1 VNIDREEQPRYEGER
16 SHVRTVLVG
25 RPGPLRDGL
34 HALVATIPDVEV
46 VGEAS
51 DASAMQRLVARFQ
64 PTLVLL
70 DTDLFRDA
78 DWTVL
83 GQIKAEWPETRCLAL
98 AETGEQH
105 REAEAVDADA
115 VLFKGFPAARFVE
128 TIVDLLPE
136 GEA

>member
-1 VNIDREEQPRYEGER
+1 MRET
-16 SHVRTVLVG
+16 SHVKTVLVG

-34 HALVATIPDVEV
+34 HALIDTIPEVEV

-51 DASAMQRLVARFQ
+51 DASAMQQLVAALQ
-64 PTLVLL
+64 PGLVLL
-70 DTDLFRDA
+70 DTDLFGDA

-83 GQIKAEWPETRCLAL
+83 EWIKAEWPETRCLAL

-105 REAEAVDADA
+105 EEAEAVEADA
-115 VLFKGFPAARFVE
+115 VLFKGSPAARLVE

-136 GEA
+136 GGA

>member
-1 VNIDREEQPRYEGER
+1 MRET

-25 RPGPLRDGL
+25 RPGPIREGL
-34 HALVATIPDVEV
+34 HALVETIPDVEV

-51 DASAMQRLVARFQ
+51 DASAVQRLVATLQ
-64 PTLVLL
+64 PGLVLL
-70 DTDLFRDA
+70 DTDLFGDA

-83 GQIKAEWPETRCLAL
+83 EWIKAEWPETRCLAL

-105 REAEAVDADA
+105 QEAEAVDADA
-115 VLFKGFPAARFVE
+115 VLFRGFPAARLVE

-136 GEA
+136 GLA

>member
-1 VNIDREEQPRYEGER
+1 MRET

-25 RPGPLRDGL
+25 RPGPIREGL
-34 HALVATIPDVEV
+34 HALVETIPDVEV

-51 DASAMQRLVARFQ
+51 DASAVQQLVATLQ
-64 PTLVLL
+64 PGLVLL
-70 DTDLFRDA
+70 DTDLFGDA

-83 GQIKAEWPETRCLAL
+83 EWIKAEWPETRCLAL

-105 REAEAVDADA
+105 QEAEAVDADA
-115 VLFKGFPAARFVE
+115 VLFRGFPAARLVE

-136 GEA
+136 GLA